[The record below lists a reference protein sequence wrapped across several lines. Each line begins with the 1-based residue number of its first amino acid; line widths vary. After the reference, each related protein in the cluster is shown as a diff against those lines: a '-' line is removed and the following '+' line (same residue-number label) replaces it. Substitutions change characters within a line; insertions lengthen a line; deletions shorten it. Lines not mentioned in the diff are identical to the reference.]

1 MDQKRLLAAIALSVG
16 ILLLFDLW
24 NRPAREAE
32 QRRQAEISAQ
42 QAATAPA
49 PGVPAP
55 GVPAP
60 GVPAPG
66 VPVPAAPLA
75 TPGAPLAT
83 PGAAVAAAE
92 AARAPETRLPIVN
105 PRLQG
110 SLSLRGARLDD
121 LVLRG
126 YRETVAPDSPLVRLL
141 APRSD
146 ANPYFAQW
154 GWTAADG
161 RTPVP
166 GPETD
171 WTAEGGTLSPT
182 QPVTLRW
189 DNGQG
194 QEFRILLELDEDYM
208 LTARQ
213 SVRNTAADAVQLL
226 PWARVRRERT
236 PQTAGF
242 FILHEGFTGVLD
254 GRLIE
259 WKYSDAKTE
268 AEKRRGPAMEQES
281 TGGWIG
287 FTDKYWLAA
296 LTPADQATQVR
307 AAYRHSAEGGQDRW
321 QLDLATPAAQSVA
334 PGAEAGLATRLF
346 AGAKEV
352 HLLDSYESR
361 LNIEGFDKAIDF
373 GWFYW
378 ITKPF
383 FYALDWLFGIF
394 GNFGVA
400 ILIFTFALKLA
411 FFPLANKAY
420 ISMARMKTLAPKMTE
435 VRERY
440 KDDPA
445 KAQAEMMALY
455 KAEKVNPASGCLPIL
470 LQIPIFFSL
479 YKVLFVTIEMRHAPF
494 FGWIQ
499 DLSAPDPTNLFNLF
513 GILPYD
519 PMQLSS
525 FLHMPAWAIAMGITM
540 FLQFKLNPTPPDPI
554 QAKVF
559 AWMPLIFTF
568 MLASFPA
575 GLVIYWTW
583 NNLLSIAQ
591 QYWIMQ
597 MDKKRQASRPAAA
610 PTPPKPLLAGKA
622 EAKPAPK
629 GRKG

>member
-1 MDQKRLLAAIALSVG
+1 MDQKRLFAAIALSIG

-32 QRRQAEISAQ
+32 QRRAEQQRVEQ
-42 QAATAPA
+42 QAATPAPA
-49 PGVPAP
+49 SPAVPAP
-55 GVPAP
+55 
-60 GVPAPG
+60 
-66 VPVPAAPLA
+66 
-75 TPGAPLAT
+75 AT
-83 PGAAVAAAE
+83 PGAAAPAGATAAA
-92 AARAPETRLPIVN
+92 AAPAGEPRAPEARLTVEN
-105 PRLQG
+105 PRVAG
-110 SLSLRGARLDD
+110 SLSLRGLRLDD
-121 LVLRG
+121 LVLKDH
-126 YRETVAPDSPLVRLL
+126 RERVGRDAPPVRLL

-161 RTPVP
+161 RTQVP
-166 GPETD
+166 DADTD
-171 WTAEGGTLSPT
+171 WTAEGGPLAPG

-194 QEFRILLELDEDYM
+194 QEFRARFELDSDYM
-208 LTARQ
+208 LTVQQ
-213 SVRNTAADAVQLL
+213 SVLNRGEQPVSVL

-254 GRLIE
+254 GRLHE
-259 WKYSDAKTE
+259 WTYSDAKEE
-268 AEKRRGPAMEQES
+268 AQRRNGPAFEQQS

-287 FTDKYWLAA
+287 FTDKYWLTA
-296 LTPADQATQVR
+296 LTPADQSTPIS
-307 AAYRHSAEGGQDRW
+307 AAYRQVAEAGQDRW
-321 QLDLATPAAQSVA
+321 QVDIAPQAAQAVA
-334 PGAEAGLATRLF
+334 PGAEATLATRLF

-352 HLLDSYESR
+352 SALDAYSERYG
-361 LNIEGFDKAIDF
+361 ITDFDKAIDF
-373 GWFYW
+373 GWFYFL
-378 ITKPF
+378 TKPF
-383 FYALDWLFGIF
+383 FHVLHFLGTTL

-400 ILIFTFALKLA
+400 ILVFTFLLKLL

-420 ISMARMKTLAPKMTE
+420 KSMARMKVLAPKMTE
-435 VRERY
+435 IRERY
-440 KDDPA
+440 KDDPT

-455 KAEKVNPASGCLPIL
+455 RSEKVNPASGCLPIL
-470 LQIPIFFSL
+470 IQIPVFFAL

-494 FGWIQ
+494 FGWIH

-513 GILPYD
+513 GLLPFD
-519 PMQLSS
+519 PMVYSS
-525 FLHMPAWAIAMGITM
+525 LFHMPVWAILMGITM

-554 QAKVF
+554 QAKIF

-591 QYWIMQ
+591 QWYIMR
-597 MDKKRQASRPAAA
+597 MDRQQNGRP
-610 PTPPKPLLAGKA
+610 PTPALPAKA
-622 EAKPAPK
+622 ATAKPGKK
-629 GRKG
+629 GG